1 MRLYRIEQPLEFLK
15 RQKNLH
21 RVLAEG
27 QFKGEGLSNTL
38 AYLWDNWYR
47 KSRRVMQRAFSYES
61 RQQVTEAVPEL
72 KMGNAMTAP
81 TPYDAQPQYA
91 PIPGLPLV
99 SQFRYPLWDAKP
111 IEPPQD
117 VKLAGSSSEFINVVP
132 GNVYI
137 PLGKLKPGLYLVE
150 ALVGKYRAT
159 TVVFVSNSVAVSK
172 VAGDELLVWTARK
185 HEGTPV
191 PDTKVLWTD
200 GLGVMSSGNTDADG
214 LLRLK
219 HASPER
225 SYVIG
230 EDREGGVFVSE
241 NFYYDSGSTTPRST
255 PSPTARC
262 TGRATG
268 SLKMVGRE
276 FKDARQSQA
285 AASAPVRLS
294 VIDASGTVLQS
305 LDLRFDAKSGA
316 NGRFQLPENAVAG
329 GYELRF
335 DYRGQTYSSAFRV
348 ARIHQAALRSLPR
361 SGQAGLQDRRAG
373 EGRDRPALSG
383 RQAGGQRAPATE
395 PARPAVVDGGQRT
408 AVSRPVPG
416 GTEQHRTDH
425 RRQGRAAIELPPA
438 EKPSRYMLTIFASD
452 GAAYRVK
459 TSKEISHR
467 ARRRALPPERA
478 AALQRRRRRSS
489 SAMPANS
496 RPRLPSSYQWI
507 RLEDRATDSGPVA
520 DGRFALTFER
530 PGTYSVELRDDK
542 GQPWR
547 HRPLGERRGREVGAG
562 HRRGGVRQARV
573 PHRREASALITFP
586 EPVEDALLS
595 WSATRSRPPP
605 CCPGADW
612 LRLEK
617 LNPTQY
623 RVWIP
628 VREEFSPN
636 LTFSVLYTKGGDYS
650 FQNAGIKVGMP
661 QVEVDIATDKE
672 RYEPG
677 ETVTVTLATRFAG
690 KPVSSHLTVSVVDEM
705 VYALQAEIAPA
716 STSSS
721 TIRGATT
728 CAPAPAWPSS
738 ATTWR
743 CPAAPAHPDGRTAAS
758 AASRYWSGRAAR
770 TSTPPPGSR
779 SWSPTPRAR
788 PASASACPTR

>member
-1 MRLYRIEQPLEFLK
+1 
-15 RQKNLH
+15 
-21 RVLAEG
+21 
-27 QFKGEGLSNTL
+27 
-38 AYLWDNWYR
+38 
-47 KSRRVMQRAFSYES
+47 
-61 RQQVTEAVPEL
+61 
-72 KMGNAMTAP
+72 MGNAMTAP

-241 NFYYDSGSTTPRST
+241 NFYYDSEIYDTKIYAFTDRPLYRPGDWV
-255 PSPTARC
+255 
-262 TGRATG
+262 

-348 ARIHQAALRSLPR
+348 AEYIKPHFEVALDLAKPDFKTAEPVKGEIVLLYPDGKPVANARLQLSLR
-361 SGQAGLQDRRAG
+361 AQQLSMVDNELQYLGQFPV
-373 EGRDRPALSG
+373 ELSS
-383 RQAGGQRAPATE
+383 TE
-395 PARPAVVDGGQRT
+395 LTTDGK
-408 AVSRPVPG
+408 
-416 GTEQHRTDH
+416 
-425 RRQGRAAIELPPA
+425 GRAAIELPPA

-459 TSKEISHR
+459 TSKEILIER
-467 ARRRALPPERA
+467 GAARYRLSAPQR
-478 AALQRRRRRSS
+478 LQRRRREGRVQLCQRT
-489 SAMPANS
+489 ADPAQAEQ
-496 RPRLPSSYQWI
+496 LPV
-507 RLEDRATDSGPVA
+507 DPPGGP
-520 DGRFALTFER
+520 
-530 PGTYSVELRDDK
+530 
-542 GQPWR
+542 R
-547 HRPLGERRGREVGAG
+547 HR
-562 HRRGGVRQARV
+562 
-573 PHRREASALITFP
+573 
-586 EPVEDALLS
+586 
-595 WSATRSRPPP
+595 
-605 CCPGADW
+605 
-612 LRLEK
+612 
-617 LNPTQY
+617 
-623 RVWIP
+623 
-628 VREEFSPN
+628 
-636 LTFSVLYTKGGDYS
+636 
-650 FQNAGIKVGMP
+650 
-661 QVEVDIATDKE
+661 
-672 RYEPG
+672 
-677 ETVTVTLATRFAG
+677 
-690 KPVSSHLTVSVVDEM
+690 
-705 VYALQAEIAPA
+705 
-716 STSSS
+716 
-721 TIRGATT
+721 
-728 CAPAPAWPSS
+728 
-738 ATTWR
+738 
-743 CPAAPAHPDGRTAAS
+743 
-758 AASRYWSGRAAR
+758 
-770 TSTPPPGSR
+770 
-779 SWSPTPRAR
+779 
-788 PASASACPTR
+788 